1 MHDCSTDIRF
11 VASETLPPTKQN
23 GIEDEEGRRVAL
35 VLARPRSGKWHQ
47 IRQHLA
53 SGTIGHA
60 ILGDSSHGRSRTNRI
75 WKKHRKLIKERTCLH
90 LAHVH
95 LPPTEYTPEGI
106 NVSCPI
112 PDDLKEM
119 LKEMPGLVVKAMPV
133 LNGEG
138 VKISIN

>member
-1 MHDCSTDIRF
+1 M
-11 VASETLPPTKQN
+11 
-23 GIEDEEGRRVAL
+23 EGRRVAL

-106 NVSCPI
+106 NVSCPL
-112 PDDLKEM
+112 PDDLKQM
-119 LKEMPGLVVKAMPV
+119 LKETPGLVEKSMPI
-133 LNGEG
+133 LQGEG
-138 VKISIN
+138 VEISIN